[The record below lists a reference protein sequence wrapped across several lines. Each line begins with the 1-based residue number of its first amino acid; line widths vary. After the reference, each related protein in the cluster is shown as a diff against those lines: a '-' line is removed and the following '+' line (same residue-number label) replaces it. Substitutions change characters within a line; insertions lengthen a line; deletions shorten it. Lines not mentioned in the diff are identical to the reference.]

1 MSARSILLA
10 LATVLTTVGI
20 APLPAAEP
28 PAPASIIV
36 AGPARAPISLSIEEL
51 ARLPTVRV
59 NVAFLTEHGTH
70 SASFE
75 GPLLWTVLRKAGV
88 VDPAMHREQVSQS
101 VVILG
106 RDGYHA
112 VLALGKIPPEFEGK
126 QVILAERMD
135 DQPLDAEQLRIIV
148 PLDKRGGRSVREVAR
163 IDVSAVSTG
172 SQ

>member
-1 MSARSILLA
+1 MSTRSVLLG
-10 LATVLTTVGI
+10 LATVLATVAIG
-20 APLPAAEP
+20 PLSAAES
-28 PAPASIIV
+28 PAPASIII
-36 AGPARAPISLSIEEL
+36 AGPSRAPTSLSIEEL

-88 VDPAMHREQVSQS
+88 VDPAMHREQVSES

-106 RDGYHA
+106 RDGYRA
-112 VLALGKIPPEFEGK
+112 VLALGEIAPEFEGK

-148 PLDKRGGRSVREVAR
+148 PLDKRGWPKRAGGGAN
-163 IDVSAVSTG
+163 
-172 SQ
+172 

>member
-1 MSARSILLA
+1 MSTRSVLLG
-10 LATVLTTVGI
+10 LATVLATVAI
-20 APLPAAEP
+20 APLHAAEP
-28 PAPASIIV
+28 SAPASIIV
-36 AGPARAPISLSIEEL
+36 AGPSRSPISLSIEEL
-51 ARLPTVRV
+51 AHLPTVRV
-59 NVAFLTEHGTH
+59 NVAFLTGQGTH

-75 GPLLWTVLRKAGV
+75 GPLLWTVLQKAGV
-88 VDPAMHREQVSQS
+88 VDPAMHREQASES

-106 RDGYHA
+106 RDGYRA
-112 VLALGKIPPEFEGK
+112 VLALGEIAPEFEGK

-163 IDVSAVSTG
+163 IEVSTPLTG

>member
-1 MSARSILLA
+1 M
-10 LATVLTTVGI
+10 
-20 APLPAAEP
+20 
-28 PAPASIIV
+28 
-36 AGPARAPISLSIEEL
+36 
-51 ARLPTVRV
+51 
-59 NVAFLTEHGTH
+59 
-70 SASFE
+70 
-75 GPLLWTVLRKAGV
+75 WTVLQKAGV

-106 RDGYHA
+106 RDGYRA
-112 VLALGKIPPEFEGK
+112 VLALGEIAPEFEGK

-163 IDVSAVSTG
+163 IEVSAVSTG

>member
-1 MSARSILLA
+1 MV
-10 LATVLTTVGI
+10 T
-20 APLPAAEP
+20 
-28 PAPASIIV
+28 
-36 AGPARAPISLSIEEL
+36 
-51 ARLPTVRV
+51 
-59 NVAFLTEHGTH
+59 GTH

-75 GPLLWTVLRKAGV
+75 GPLLWTVLQKAGV
-88 VDPAMHREQVSQS
+88 VDPAMHREQASES

-106 RDGYHA
+106 RDGYRA
-112 VLALGKIPPEFEGK
+112 VLALGEIAPEFEGK

-163 IDVSAVSTG
+163 IEVSTPLTG